1 MLNPIHHKRLEA
13 NTIRF
18 AEVINLPY
26 IQYMIQTLMVGNF
39 KECMNAYFLEVG
51 SYIEIIIDISL
62 DVGSYIETRGR
73 QISIDG
79 RKMVSPKILFLLL
92 TPFSLFSQC

>member
-1 MLNPIHHKRLEA
+1 
-13 NTIRF
+13 
-18 AEVINLPY
+18 
-26 IQYMIQTLMVGNF
+26 MVGNF

-62 DVGSYIETRGR
+62 EVGSYKETRGR

-79 RKMVSPKILFLLL
+79 RKMVSHPYLYEM
-92 TPFSLFSQC
+92 SLIFFCYIVLPI